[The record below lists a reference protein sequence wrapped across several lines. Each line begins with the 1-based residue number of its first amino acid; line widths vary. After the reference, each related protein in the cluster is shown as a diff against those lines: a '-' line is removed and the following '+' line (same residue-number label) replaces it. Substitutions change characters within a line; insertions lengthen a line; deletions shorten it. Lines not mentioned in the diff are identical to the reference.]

1 MIAIH
6 GLLELWNWTC
16 VEGFCLE
23 VKCNLPTTDC
33 NHRLKFATN
42 LFWCAA
48 HSSTRVYLTSNSN
61 LKLSSSHS
69 LFVSVERIW
78 TPSIPTL
85 FNVCRVPPR
94 FIPAMLKWEWF
105 NKCSLIS
112 AAENQRFIRR
122 RFLSTAP
129 LSDKPWKTNSG
140 SRPSW
145 GLVCPSL
152 QTLAYSRTRSVAYVT
167 RRDITCGT
175 HLR

>member
-6 GLLELWNWTC
+6 GLLELWNWIC

-33 NHRLKFATN
+33 NHRLKLATN

-85 FNVCRVPPR
+85 FSVCKVPPR

-122 RFLSTAP
+122 GFLSTAP
-129 LSDKPWKTNSG
+129 LSDKLWKTNSG
-140 SRPSW
+140 SRPSRSVFGSTTRVTRVTRTTW
-145 GLVCPSL
+145 TSLPNSKNQRKCCPS
-152 QTLAYSRTRSVAYVT
+152 
-167 RRDITCGT
+167 
-175 HLR
+175 